1 LAFKQEP
8 MLESKAWLDSLND
21 EMPEVQIEKQ
31 NFEIAKVCERAG
43 NLLDSITDPKLE
55 VGQVVSMVKEMH
67 NLDRMAITWRKG
79 PNWSF
84 KTIHRSEMLL
94 DAEAIPHFPQFIQ
107 LHRDTWIA
115 YEWNYHRTAR
125 IILHGQL
132 LQCLDQLLSTT
143 QEAFQSDLKLLKQAS
158 IGIIQNLIDEILSTV
173 PQSLGDI
180 DQEGNLQVPS
190 EASKC
195 RGVGAYFLLWPI
207 KITKTN
213 KSATAEQRESAQY
226 IFERIR
232 DYTGMKD
239 TLGELSCI

>member
-1 LAFKQEP
+1 

-31 NFEIAKVCERAG
+31 NFEIAKVCERG
-43 NLLDSITDPKLE
+43 RNLLDGITDPKLE

-67 NLDRMAITWRKG
+67 NLDRTVITWRKG

-143 QEAFQSDLKLLKQAS
+143 KEAFQSDLKFLKQAS
-158 IGIIQNLIDEILSTV
+158 IGIIRNLIDEILST
-173 PQSLGDI
+173 
-180 DQEGNLQVPS
+180 
-190 EASKC
+190 
-195 RGVGAYFLLWPI
+195 
-207 KITKTN
+207 
-213 KSATAEQRESAQY
+213 
-226 IFERIR
+226 
-232 DYTGMKD
+232 
-239 TLGELSCI
+239 